1 MEQIIYTSMLAAN
14 KILDKQAITANNLAN
29 ISTVGF
35 KEQLISQLS
44 SSVNHSKL
52 LKNKYKILEDNY
64 PYSNFS
70 SGPLNHTK
78 RDLDLSITGNGWFV
92 IRDYNSKNKEG
103 YTRNGRLQVNSDG
116 KLMINNYLVVGKSGV
131 ISLPKN
137 KNIYISASG
146 MINLINSNKEKLNKN
161 TVEQLKLVN
170 PDPKYLKRGNNGIF
184 YLNQKGLKKWE
195 NTVPND
201 KKIKLNSGML
211 EDSNVN
217 INENLI
223 NLIANERHF
232 SIEMKII
239 SDCDQNTQRANQ
251 LLNINN

>member
-1 MEQIIYTSMLAAN
+1 MEKTIYTSMLAVN

-35 KEQLISQLS
+35 KEQFISQLS
-44 SSVNHSKL
+44 SPVNHSKL
-52 LKNKYKILEDNY
+52 LQNQYQIVEEKY

-70 SGPLNHTK
+70 SGAMNHTK

-103 YTRNGRLQVNSDG
+103 YTRNGHLKISTDG

-137 KNIYISASG
+137 KNIYVSPSG
-146 MINLINSNKEKLNKN
+146 MINLIHLKKKILNKN
-161 TVEQLKLVN
+161 TVTQLKLVN

-184 YLNQKGLKKWE
+184 YLNEQGLRKWKK
-195 NTVPND
+195 TVPDD
-201 KKIKLNSGML
+201 KKIKLIAGML

-223 NLIANERHF
+223 NLITNERHF

-239 SDCDQNTQRANQ
+239 SDCDQNIQRANQ

>member
-14 KILDKQAITANNLAN
+14 KILDKQAVTANNLAN

-35 KEQLISQLS
+35 KEQLISQIS
-44 SSVNHSKL
+44 SPINRSKL
-52 LKNKYKILEDNY
+52 LQNKYEIPEGNY

-70 SGPLNHTK
+70 SGSINHTT
-78 RDLDLSITGNGWFV
+78 RNLDISIIGNGWFV
-92 IRDYNSKNKEG
+92 IRDHNSKNKEG
-103 YTRNGRLQVNSDG
+103 YTRNGHLKINSNG
-116 KLMINNYLVVGKSGV
+116 KLMINNYLVLGKSGV

-137 KNIYISASG
+137 KNIYISESG
-146 MINLINSNKEKLNKN
+146 MINLKKEKLNKK
-161 TVEQLKLVN
+161 TIAQLKLVN
-170 PDPKYLKRGNNGIF
+170 PNPKYLKRGNNGIF
-184 YLNQKGLKKWE
+184 YLNEKGLDKWK

-201 KKIKLNSGML
+201 KKIKLTSGTL
-211 EDSNVN
+211 EESNVN

-223 NLIANERHF
+223 NLITNERHF

-239 SDCDQNTQRANQ
+239 SDCDQNIQRANQ